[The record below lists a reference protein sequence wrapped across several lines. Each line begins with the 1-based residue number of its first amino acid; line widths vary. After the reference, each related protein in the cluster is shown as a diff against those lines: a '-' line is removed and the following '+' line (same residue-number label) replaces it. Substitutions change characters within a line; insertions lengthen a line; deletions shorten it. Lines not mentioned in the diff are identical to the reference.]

1 VPHFANLPFALLQR
15 AGLAGALGGHFVKR
29 PLASLHGAANAGAP
43 PAINDKDAAATSRVR
58 MWPIPKPLMGKAML
72 CRPRYRSTNKAFITF
87 AELSA
92 GCALVTNN
100 TERLP

>member
-1 VPHFANLPFALLQR
+1 MPHFANVPFALLQR

-58 MWPIPKPLMGKAML
+58 MWPISKPLMGKAML
-72 CRPRYRSTNKAFITF
+72 CRPRYRSTDKAFITF

-100 TERLP
+100 NERLP